1 MNENID
7 LTKILKD
14 CPSGWKFYSSIYGNV
29 TFRRIENDSKYPI
42 KYLVLDKDD
51 FKKRLFDYAGIE

>member
-14 CPSGWKFYSSIYGNV
+14 CPSGWKFYSSIYGDV
-29 TFRRIENDSKYPI
+29 TFSKVGDNTDYPI
-42 KYLVLDKDD
+42 KFSVIDKDGTERNRCA
-51 FKKRLFDYAGIE
+51 FNR